1 MLEKKQAR
9 KVASK
14 QRDTE
19 RRRNRRNKESYGF
32 TMDMIITPEDA
43 NKLRKATELET
54 RNQFKESMN

>member
-14 QRDTE
+14 QRDTD

-32 TMDMIITPEDA
+32 TMDIIITPEDA
-43 NKLRKATELET
+43 NKLRKATDLET
-54 RNQFKESMN
+54 LNQFKESMN